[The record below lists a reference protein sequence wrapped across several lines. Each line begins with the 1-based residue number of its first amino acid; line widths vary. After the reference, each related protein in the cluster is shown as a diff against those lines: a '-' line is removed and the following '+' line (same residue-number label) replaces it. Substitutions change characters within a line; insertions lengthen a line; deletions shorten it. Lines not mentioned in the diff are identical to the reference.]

1 MSCSEKRRF
10 ETDRLA
16 GTIKYALRPAQRLPQ
31 RSEPT
36 GFRSHCRSESRRA
49 KKSLTLEQ
57 HRSIKD
63 ELANYLKVKFG
74 SGTLGTTVD
83 GCAALTALGVNVFSD
98 EGETWLKLGPHGV
111 AGCCSSFVYY
121 VPDIVLPLNRDL
133 AERNWERLGQGTAKI
148 ARDSRFRNWVVRIT
162 WLL

>member
-1 MSCSEKRRF
+1 MEVPDAAILGFFRAVSNA
-10 ETDRLA
+10 A
-16 GTIKYALRPAQRLPQ
+16 GHLPL
-31 RSEPT
+31 SIY
-36 GFRSHCRSESRRA
+36 ESRRA

-63 ELANYLKVKFG
+63 ELPNYLKVKSG